1 MVAAVG
7 YVIAL
12 LVLAL
17 EVGWKFRSKQNQV
30 DVDLV
35 HKICIKPSSTLH
47 EN

>member
-7 YVIAL
+7 YVFAL

-17 EVGWKFRSKQNQV
+17 EVGWKFRSKQKQV
-30 DVDLV
+30 DVDMV
-35 HKICIKPSSTLH
+35 QKICIKPSTLH